1 MLKIKN
7 KFFLIL
13 FFNLC
18 LICYSNASSRIA
30 FTRPN
35 KMMRVPSVDYSL
47 SRKLLN
53 INIIHESLSKK
64 QGNFGFSLNTFNK
77 HGSQFGISLSSP
89 ANPKNATEFGL
100 HYQKNI
106 FFNGD
111 MAIDWGV
118 HDIVW
123 YQGGYTNDG
132 LNTNNV

>member
-1 MLKIKN
+1 MLLDAPRG
-7 KFFLIL
+7 F
-13 FFNLC
+13 
-18 LICYSNASSRIA
+18 YSFSGP
-30 FTRPN
+30 FPTP
-35 KMMRVPSVDYSL
+35 VPFPS
-47 SRKLLN
+47 
-53 INIIHESLSKK
+53 
-64 QGNFGFSLNTFNK
+64 G
-77 HGSQFGISLSSP
+77 QFGISLSSP

-132 LNTNNV
+132 LNTNNVSIFAVLSNQKISKHIIS